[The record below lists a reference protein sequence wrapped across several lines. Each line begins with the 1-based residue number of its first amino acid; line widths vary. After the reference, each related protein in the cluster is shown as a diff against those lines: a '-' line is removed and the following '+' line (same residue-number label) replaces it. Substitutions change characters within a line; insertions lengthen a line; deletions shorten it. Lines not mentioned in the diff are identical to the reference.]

1 MKSTLR
7 IFLGL
12 FMLGFGV
19 MACKQNAMQSSA
31 EEPLIREARAKS
43 NEAIAS
49 HDAKA
54 MAAFWT
60 SDFHIIT
67 SRNSEMSGKNTNR
80 ERMESEFSGKP
91 DVLYVRTPQT
101 IQVFEAW
108 SMASESG
115 TWTGSWT
122 ENAQK
127 IELTGTYMAKWHK
140 VDGAWLIRAEVF
152 VPLTCSGG
160 AYCDKS
166 PI

>member
-1 MKSTLR
+1 MKHKSIIILTL
-7 IFLGL
+7 ILGIVL
-12 FMLGFGV
+12 PG
-19 MACKQNAMQSSA
+19 CKQSAMQSSP
-31 EEPLIREARAKS
+31 EETLIREARTKS
-43 NEAIAS
+43 NEAIAA

-54 MAAFWT
+54 MSAFWT

-80 ERMESEFSGKP
+80 ERMESEFGSKP
-91 DVLYVRTPQT
+91 DVLYVRTPQSV
-101 IQVFEAW
+101 QVFDAW
-108 SMASESG
+108 NMASESG

-122 ENAQK
+122 ENGEK
-127 IELTGTYMAKWHK
+127 VELTGTYLAKWHK

>member
-1 MKSTLR
+1 MKLNLPITITL
-7 IFLGL
+7 ILGI
-12 FMLGFGV
+12 MLPG
-19 MACKQNAMQSSA
+19 CKQSEMQSSP
-31 EEPLIREARAKS
+31 EETLIREARIKS
-43 NEAIAS
+43 NEAIAA

-54 MAAFWT
+54 MSAFWT

-80 ERMESEFSGKP
+80 ERMESEFSSKP

-101 IQVFEAW
+101 IQVFDAW
-108 SMASESG
+108 KMASESG
-115 TWTGSWT
+115 TWAGSWT
-122 ENAQK
+122 ENGQK

-140 VDGAWLIRAEVF
+140 LDGAWLIRAEVF
-152 VPLTCSGG
+152 VPLTCTGG

>member
-1 MKSTLR
+1 M
-7 IFLGL
+7 ILG
-12 FMLGFGV
+12 
-19 MACKQNAMQSSA
+19 CKQSDMQTST
-31 EEPLIREARAKS
+31 EETLIREARTKS
-43 NEAIAS
+43 NEAIAA

-54 MAAFWT
+54 MASFWT

-80 ERMESEFSGKP
+80 ERMESEFSSKP

-101 IQVFEAW
+101 VQVFEAW
-108 SMASESG
+108 GMASENG
-115 TWTGSWT
+115 TWVGSWT
-122 ENAQK
+122 ENGQK

-140 VDGAWLIRAEVF
+140 LDGSWLIRAEVF